1 MNKVQRF
8 AVLSFLL
15 MMTLALSGCLNSQG
29 ASSVK
34 DFFDDFKG
42 YEAQVKVSL
51 LKDSKPNVL
60 RMKQKADLKG
70 NYEYILEEPTHLK
83 GLCVTYDGRRI
94 TQYHPAIGQT
104 VECEPSQARQEMLL
118 TSFVERYQSSK
129 EVKRDVAKQDGKT
142 LVTIE
147 MPIEGGFKYM
157 AKEKLYLDEEKLLP
171 IQMIIYD
178 ETGNITLQVDYESFK
193 YND

>member
-83 GLCVTYDGRRI
+83 GLCVTYDGRHI
-94 TQYHPAIGQT
+94 TQYHPATGQT

-129 EVKRDVAKQDGKT
+129 EVKKDVVKQGGKT

>member
-1 MNKVQRF
+1 
-8 AVLSFLL
+8 
-15 MMTLALSGCLNSQG
+15 
-29 ASSVK
+29 
-34 DFFDDFKG
+34 
-42 YEAQVKVSL
+42 
-51 LKDSKPNVL
+51 
-60 RMKQKADLKG
+60 
-70 NYEYILEEPTHLK
+70 
-83 GLCVTYDGRRI
+83 
-94 TQYHPAIGQT
+94 
-104 VECEPSQARQEMLL
+104 MLL

-129 EVKRDVAKQDGKT
+129 EVKKDVVKQDGKT

>member
-1 MNKVQRF
+1 
-8 AVLSFLL
+8 
-15 MMTLALSGCLNSQG
+15 MMTLALSGCLNNQG

-83 GLCVTYDGRRI
+83 GLCVTYDGKRI
-94 TQYHPAIGQT
+94 TQYHPATGQT

-129 EVKRDVAKQDGKT
+129 EVKKDVVKQDGKT

-157 AKEKLYLDEEKLLP
+157 AREKLYLDEEKLLP

>member
-15 MMTLALSGCLNSQG
+15 MMTLALSGCLNNQG

-83 GLCVTYDGRRI
+83 GLCVTYDGKRI
-94 TQYHPAIGQT
+94 TQYHPATGQT

-129 EVKRDVAKQDGKT
+129 EVKKDVVKQDGKT